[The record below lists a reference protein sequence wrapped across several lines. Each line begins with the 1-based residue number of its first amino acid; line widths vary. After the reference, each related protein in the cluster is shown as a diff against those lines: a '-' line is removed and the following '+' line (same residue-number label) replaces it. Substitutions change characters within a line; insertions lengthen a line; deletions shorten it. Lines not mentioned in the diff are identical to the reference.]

1 MIVDSSALAAVSLGE
16 PDAEDF
22 LEALI
27 YSDDLKMSA
36 ATFLETAI
44 VLDRK
49 NPGSLDRLTT
59 SLGVTIVPVD
69 RDQVEAARE
78 AYLRYGRNSGHPAR
92 LNFGDCFTYAL
103 AKVCGDAVLCK
114 GRDFAATDIPTFP
127 V

>member
-16 PDAEDF
+16 ADAEDF

-36 ATFLETAI
+36 ATFLERAI
-44 VLDRK
+44 VLDRQ

-59 SLGVTIVPVD
+59 SLNVTVVPVD
-69 RDQVEAARE
+69 RDQVEVARE
-78 AYLRYGRNSGHPAR
+78 AYLRYGRKSGHPAR

-103 AKVCGDAVLCK
+103 AKVSGDEVLCK
-114 GRDFAATDIPTFP
+114 GRDFAATDIPTVP